1 MNLHHA
7 TNKTTGSQLGAEEWN
22 KLAADV
28 NELGEGG
35 ANSGSDSHVSFDS
48 TGKHN
53 LNITTTAEDQ
63 YQDGNKTKGGKI
75 NIEPI
80 SDLQIKAGD
89 DVAFYAHHR
98 DEGNKNQ
105 VLFKVLTE
113 TNDET
118 EIPANVKINSGDITI
133 TNKEYEQLIKA
144 FPAE

>member
-1 MNLHHA
+1 M
-7 TNKTTGSQLGAEEWN
+7 TKKFTYIPKQTGSQLTATEWN
-22 KLAADV
+22 NLAQDV
-28 NELGEGG
+28 DAAVNAINNGSIGG
-35 ANSGSDSHVSFDS
+35 GSDSHVSFDS

-105 VLFKVLTE
+105 VLFKVLT
-113 TNDET
+113 
-118 EIPANVKINSGDITI
+118 
-133 TNKEYEQLIKA
+133 
-144 FPAE
+144 